1 MNQGGWYLLAYD
13 IADNRR
19 LQRVYRRLLR
29 SGLPVQKSVFLVSAT
44 GEGLT
49 DLLDELEG
57 LMHKGQDDLRA
68 YPIAHPGE
76 LWFQGQRAVEG
87 SLLKP
92 GQKPETPKEPPEA
105 PKSSGLRGW
114 FTRLRGKRHDR

>member
-1 MNQGGWYLLAYD
+1 MNQDGWYLLAYD

-19 LQRVYRRLLR
+19 LQWVYRRLLR
-29 SGLPVQKSVFLVSAT
+29 SGLPVQKSVFLVSVT

-57 LMHKGQDDLRA
+57 LMHKGQDDLRT

-76 LWFQGQRAVEG
+76 LYRTAGRGHRA
-87 SLLKP
+87 S
-92 GQKPETPKEPPEA
+92 TA
-105 PKSSGLRGW
+105 RGARECDYPW
-114 FTRLRGKRHDR
+114 QPVGRL